1 MWNVLGLPVS
11 LLSSKTISVQ
21 YDVVTSS
28 LKLLDIQ
35 NDVQI
40 TQLHVIYRVVK
51 GNKMCLNISNL

>member
-51 GNKMCLNISNL
+51 GNKMCLNISNP